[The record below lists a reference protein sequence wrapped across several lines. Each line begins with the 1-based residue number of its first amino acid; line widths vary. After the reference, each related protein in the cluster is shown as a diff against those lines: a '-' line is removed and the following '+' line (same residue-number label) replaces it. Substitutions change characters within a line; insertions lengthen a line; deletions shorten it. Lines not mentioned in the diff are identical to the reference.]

1 MDDIPHTHN
10 LCTIEA
16 WLNAAWVAIA
26 TLERLDDGEFGC
38 RSPARLTYLL
48 EHALVYAD
56 TRGPAALSVNQP
68 VALMPNQNSTWP
80 AVLADLLPQG
90 DGRRRLAQ
98 HLDLPA
104 ERPASDWPL
113 LLAGAGN
120 PIGHLRIREA
130 ADTLRHGRS
139 QFDEG
144 WTREEVCSRDA
155 SFLEQVHA
163 AGFALGGSS
172 GVQGEW
178 PKLLLTQ
185 DAEQRWHL
193 DHQLPDAK
201 AARHW
206 LVKFS
211 RRDDSVYDD
220 ILRAE
225 AAYHALAGELGLRT
239 QGESVY
245 HQGLLFVQRFDR
257 LLDASGSMERIA
269 QESLYSL
276 TGRTGFD
283 QYLNHDQ
290 VCQALAECVTE
301 PARELTEY
309 VWRDAINLALGN
321 RDNHGRNTA
330 IQRFANGRIAL
341 APIFDLAP
349 MCLHP
354 DAMARR
360 MRWRQ
365 EEGGRPDWRAVAE
378 QVAET
383 NVITAADLRGRY
395 ASWAAALQG
404 VPERLQTLGCPARVL
419 TAIARPLAEVIADLR
434 KAS

>member
-1 MDDIPHTHN
+1 MKEVTDTQN

-26 TLERLDDGEFGC
+26 TLERLDAGEFGC

-48 EHALVYAD
+48 EHALAHAD
-56 TRGPAALSVNQP
+56 ARGPAALSVNQP
-68 VALMPNQNSTWP
+68 AAFMPSQGPTWP

-130 ADTLRHGRS
+130 ADALMSERNPLS
-139 QFDEG
+139 AG
-144 WTREEVCSRDA
+144 WSREEVCRRDA

-193 DHQLPDAK
+193 DHQLPDAR
-201 AARHW
+201 AMRHW

-211 RRDDSVYDD
+211 RRDDPVYDD

-225 AAYHALAGELGLRT
+225 AAYHVLAGELGLRT
-239 QGESVY
+239 QGESLY
-245 HQGLLFVQRFDR
+245 HQGLLFVERFDR
-257 LLDASGSMERIA
+257 LPDANGGVERIA

-276 TGRTGFD
+276 TGRAGFD

-290 VCQALAECVTE
+290 VCRALAECATE
-301 PARELTEY
+301 PARELVEY
-309 VWRDAINLALGN
+309 VWRDVINLALGN

-330 IQRFANGRIAL
+330 IQRFADGRIAL

-365 EEGGRPDWRAVAE
+365 EEAGRPDWRAVAG

-383 NVITAADLRGRY
+383 SVLTAADLRGHY
-395 ASWAAALQG
+395 PAWAAALQG
-404 VPERLQTLGCPARVL
+404 VPERLQALACPARVVS
-419 TAIARPLAEVIADLR
+419 AIARPLAEVIADLS